1 MGNYSIACGEGCIAQ
16 RANNIA
22 IGKNCYVG
30 YKNGFSIGIGRDC
43 RAQKDNI
50 AMGDNVNAEYPG
62 GAENY
67 GGTIAIGK
75 NISAGGVVYGYT
87 ISGGYNK
94 GAVLVGHDL
103 QTQNWSVYSNA
114 ETQAYYFGASP
125 AVDSFSP
132 SSLKIGIGNNI
143 TALESDK
150 DGLLRFPHGFCMDSI
165 TTTVNTIVAPSD
177 PSNPTTDEQTLATK
191 AYVDSSIS
199 ADLPMKHLANALT
212 GLDETSFPMDFTSY
226 WTAARASDS
235 NMKISLRING
245 SCYSKSLY
253 NCLAVD
259 GAFECYR
266 SAYDSGTQVTTFYR
280 YRFGWDYQNKTLS
293 LSGSMSWDMHD
304 VGVVDNVNH
313 GLTGLTITI
322 YQIETY

>member
-1 MGNYSIACGEGCIAQ
+1 MFGTGNSVTYGKSLDYGVVLGRNNVVNGSTCGICLGYNNLGTLSYGLLIGSDINGSTYMGIRAVGDRLIASHNDQTIWGRLNDAPTLNQGSEETMLIIGCGKMNGMTELRKNAMEINNTQ
-16 RANNIA
+16 LKIFNNLQLAN
-22 IGKNCYVG
+22 
-30 YKNGFSIGIGRDC
+30 DTTE
-43 RAQKDNI
+43 
-50 AMGDNVNAEYPG
+50 VNA
-62 GAENY
+62 
-67 GGTIAIGK
+67 
-75 NISAGGVVYGYT
+75 
-87 ISGGYNK
+87 
-94 GAVLVGHDL
+94 
-103 QTQNWSVYSNA
+103 
-114 ETQAYYFGASP
+114 
-125 AVDSFSP
+125 
-132 SSLKIGIGNNI
+132 
-143 TALESDK
+143 
-150 DGLLRFPHGFCMDSI
+150 
-165 TTTVNTIVAPSD
+165 IVAPSD

-199 ADLPMKHLANALT
+199 VDLPMKHLANALT

-259 GAFECYR
+259 GGFECYR

-293 LSGSMSWDMHD
+293 LTGSMSWDMHD